1 MKQAVAQA
9 IAELRAAYP
18 KAKVTPVEDG
28 SGGAYVTVSSVP
40 LGPVYEQDETWI
52 GFHVT
57 YSYPHADVYPHFV
70 RPDLRRIDGAP
81 LGDAGNPGSTGVPT
95 GVHHFQDR
103 PAIMLSRRS
112 KDCNPSGQTALQKL
126 QKVLQWLNDR
136 Q

>member
-18 KAKVTPVEDG
+18 KATVTPVEDG
-28 SGGAYVTVSSVP
+28 SGGAFVTVSSVP
-40 LGPVYEQDETWI
+40 LGPVYEQAETWI

-57 YSYPHADVYPHFV
+57 YSYPYADVYPHFV

-81 LGDAGNPGSTGVPT
+81 LGDAGNPGRTGVWT
-95 GVHHFQDR
+95 EGQRFQDR

-112 KDCNPSGQTALQKL
+112 NDCTPSGQTALQKL